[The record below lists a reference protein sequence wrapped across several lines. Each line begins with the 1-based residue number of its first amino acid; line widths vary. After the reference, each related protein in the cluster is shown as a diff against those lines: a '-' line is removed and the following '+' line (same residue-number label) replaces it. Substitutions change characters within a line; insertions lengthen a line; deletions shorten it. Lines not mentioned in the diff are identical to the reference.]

1 MTGNIR
7 DKVAQLTPIS
17 AKLLT
22 GFEVA
27 KTGAIAFLALSTT
40 FLALVGIALSLTT
53 SEVVFEPLTVPSV
66 FVEQGFTSEITTL
79 RVLDEVARI
88 NGLSTST
95 KEKKN
100 VGVKQPGDQLATLQA
115 LPALQGLDLRAVQS
129 LIQGLLGVKKEKI
142 SGEITYIKDKDK
154 VTYHV
159 RIRALPQNTLLV
171 NFSTHSEAPDLI
183 KETAIKLV
191 EKLDPAVAASY
202 YRWSKDIDNALRM
215 VDEALRNSEA
225 YDDHYALV
233 GRAQIYI
240 GRQKFELAQQD
251 LDRIF
256 QADSKFVPALT
267 TQAYLFNEK
276 KEYEKAMSFA
286 QKAKELWPERWQPY
300 VNIGDALVGMGKPDE
315 AESAFLS
322 TIAFNPTWWI
332 VYDDIAHFFNQRGKR
347 DIAEQVYHK
356 GLLKFPENP
365 KLLLHYGQ
373 FLLSADRKEQAL
385 NYLSKA
391 YRVAPDDVMVWIE
404 LLKFSEVQQDPLLIE
419 VRQKAETSVKLK
431 SDDPRMALL
440 KKSLGVN

>member
-1 MTGNIR
+1 MSDSFR
-7 DKVAQLTPIS
+7 DNVAQLRPIT

-40 FLALVGIALSLTT
+40 FLALAGVAFSLTN
-53 SEVVFEPLTVPSV
+53 SEVVFEPLTVPAV
-66 FVEQGFTSEITTL
+66 FSDQGFSSEITTV
-79 RVLDEVARI
+79 RIMDEVARI

-95 KEKKN
+95 KEKKH

-115 LPALQGLDLRAVQS
+115 LPALHGLDLRAVQS

-142 SGEITYIKDKDK
+142 SGEITFTKEKDKA
-154 VTYHV
+154 TYHV
-159 RIRALPQNTLLV
+159 RIRTLPQNTLLV
-171 NFSTHSEAPDLI
+171 NFSSQAEAPELI

-215 VDEALRNSEA
+215 VDEALRNSET
-225 YDDHYALV
+225 YDDNYALV

-240 GRQKFELAQQD
+240 GRHQFELAQQD

-256 QADSKFVPALT
+256 QADAKFVPAMT

-276 KEYEKAMSFA
+276 KEHEKALTFA
-286 QKAKELWPERWQPY
+286 LKAKEYWPERWQPY
-300 VNIGDALVGMGKPDE
+300 VNIGDALMGMGKEEE

-322 TIAFNPTWWI
+322 TISFNPTWWI
-332 VYDDIAHFFNQRGKR
+332 VYDDIAHFFIRRGKR
-347 DIAEQVYHK
+347 EIAEQVYHK

-365 KLLLHYGQ
+365 KLLLHYAQ
-373 FLLSADRKEQAL
+373 FLLSAQRKEQAL

-391 YRVAPDDVMVWIE
+391 YRVAPDDVAIWLE
-404 LLKFSEVQQDPLLIE
+404 LLKINEPRQESVLGEVQKKAQAYVKSKPDD
-419 VRQKAETSVKLK
+419 RQT
-431 SDDPRMALL
+431 PQL
-440 KKSLGVN
+440 KKFLGVN